1 MEQAL
6 HIFKVLS
13 ICQIRYG
20 EMLLKVLFSLV
31 KHIVSVESQVVLL
44 DEVLFF
50 NFCEKLTW
58 SLCGDKYMPWNGYS
72 SIAEI

>member
-1 MEQAL
+1 MRDDYGFLGYNENVRFCMERAL

-50 NFCEKLTW
+50 IFL
-58 SLCGDKYMPWNGYS
+58 
-72 SIAEI
+72 